1 MGNSVRYNL
10 CYYKCKKKMII
21 YLHSSG
27 ISFIT
32 LQRESNYMI
41 GVCHVIQPEK
51 RVHEKLYIC
60 QSFEQG

>member
-1 MGNSVRYNL
+1 
-10 CYYKCKKKMII
+10 MII

-41 GVCHVIQPEK
+41 GVYHVIQPEK
-51 RVHEKLYIC
+51 RVHEKLYVC